1 MKVVITGASGLFGA
15 DILGVFSKENDAIGL
30 MGRKDLDLV
39 NTKEVASYFEAAAP
53 ELIIHSAGFRLV
65 DDAEQNP
72 DMTYR
77 TNILGTKNIALAAAK
92 LDIPMVY
99 ISSDSVF
106 DGETTIP
113 YNEFSRTNP
122 VNVYGYSKLMGE
134 EQVKTATRKFFI
146 VRVPLLFG
154 ALGHKSSNYIY
165 IMKNKVLAGEKL
177 EYTIDQLCSPTYT
190 KDAAAAIEK
199 IVKTDYY
206 GTYHI
211 CNEGIASRYEFYM
224 KCAELMGLDTK
235 QLIPIEQ
242 REKLA
247 RRPKNTMFNGLAFKS
262 TFGIEL
268 RNWQA
273 ALRECIEEMS

>member
-1 MKVVITGASGLFGA
+1 MKVVVTGASGLFGA
-15 DILGVFSKENDAIGL
+15 DILKVFSKENTVMGL

-39 NTKEVASYFEAAAP
+39 NTKEVISYFDAAAP
-53 ELIIHSAGFRLV
+53 KLIIHSAGFRLV
-65 DDAEQNP
+65 DDAERNP

-77 TNILGTKNIALAAAK
+77 INILGTKNIALAAAK

-106 DGETTIP
+106 DGETAIP

-134 EQVKTATRKFFI
+134 EQVKTATIKFFI

-154 ALGHKSSNYIY
+154 ALGRKDSNYIY
-165 IMKNKVLAGEKL
+165 IMKNKMLAGEKL
-177 EYTIDQLCSPTYT
+177 EYTTDQLCSPTYT

-199 IVKTDYY
+199 MVKTDYY

-211 CNEGIASRYEFYM
+211 CNEGIASRYDFYK

-235 QLIPIEQ
+235 QLVPIEQ
-242 REKLA
+242 KEKLA
-247 RRPKNTMFNGLAFKS
+247 RRPKNTIFNGLAFQS
-262 TFGIEL
+262 TFGIEM